1 MLIANPSVLGT
12 GVNIAFANA
21 IIHYDRSFNFTE
33 NKQSDGRM
41 ERIGLNEEAT
51 IYNLI
56 VANSLEIHLEK
67 SLENKQLVDELF
79 LKTGYLTKERI
90 KDIFNPK

>member
-1 MLIANPSVLGT
+1 MLGT
-12 GVNIAFANA
+12 GVNISFVNA
-21 IIHYDRSFNFTE
+21 IIHYDRDFNYTVNE
-33 NKQSDGRM
+33 QSDGRM

-67 SLENKQLVDELF
+67 ALENKKMIDEVF
-79 LKTGYLTKERI
+79 LSTGYLTQNKV
-90 KDIFNPK
+90 KDIFNPS